1 MGYLVIDDLAVA
13 LRSGRYNRSILL
25 RLGLT
30 IVSRIAS
37 LLVVICASLEVAP
50 GQALPS
56 TSLLVMPF
64 ENQSEAPGIEWIS
77 EAFPEVLS
85 QRMASP
91 RTFAISREDRN
102 TAFDHSGIPP
112 TVRPSRATIYRIAE
126 QMDADYVVLGTY
138 NFDGS
143 TFTASA
149 QLLDMKKLHLNA
161 PVKSSGLLTDLIM
174 IQTGLAW
181 ELLRQMPDPPSVTRE
196 QYLRTSAPI
205 RLDGFE
211 NYVRGIMATNHQQ
224 KIRYFRDA
232 IRLDPTY
239 TLAMVQLG
247 KAYYDSHEY
256 ESAAVWFAR
265 VPKNDP
271 AGGEA
276 NFLLGMSEFYHGS
289 FDKSYAA
296 FTYLAGRLP
305 LTEVY
310 NNLGVVESRRGRK
323 TSAVEYFS
331 KAVNADPS
339 DADYRFNLAVA
350 LYKNG
355 DSAGAARQLK
365 EELQRRPAD
374 GEAKSLLDLVSRPAS
389 LSAANAAAGAGTNA
403 MFPSS
408 QAHVPLERI
417 KQNYDEASYRQLEME
432 IHNLSEERLAKT
444 DRQSQATYHLERGQQ
459 LLTQNKPI
467 EAEAEYREAVGL
479 DYNNASAHAGL
490 AGILEGK
497 GDTAGARTE
506 AQTSVHLHP
515 NVDAY
520 LSLARLNLKQNHLSQ
535 AADAV
540 TQALKLDPSNEAAL
554 GLRRQVAAK
563 QGIAQ

>member
-1 MGYLVIDDLAVA
+1 M
-13 LRSGRYNRSILL
+13 L
-25 RLGLT
+25 RLRLT
-30 IVSRIAS
+30 IASRIA
-37 LLVVICASLEVAP
+37 LVLVVCVASLGLAA
-50 GQALPS
+50 GQALPGRC
-56 TSLLVMPF
+56 TLLVMPF
-64 ENQSEAPGIEWIS
+64 ENQSQAPGIEWIS

-85 QRMASP
+85 QRMVSA
-91 RTFAISREDRN
+91 RTFPISREDRSN
-102 TAFDHSGIPP
+102 AFDHSGIPL
-112 TVRPSRATIYRIAE
+112 TVLPSRATIYRVAE

-161 PVKSSGLLTDLIM
+161 PVTSSGPLTDLIT

-181 ELLRQMPDPPSVTRE
+181 ELLQQMPDPPTVTRE

-205 RLDGFE
+205 RLDAFE
-211 NYVRGIMATNHQQ
+211 NYVRGIIATNHQQ
-224 KIRYFRDA
+224 KVRYFRDA
-232 IRLDPTY
+232 VRLDPNY
-239 TLAMVQLG
+239 TLAMLELG
-247 KAYYDSHEY
+247 KAYYDNHEY
-256 ESAAVWFAR
+256 ESAAVWLAR
-265 VPKNDP
+265 VPKSDL
-271 AGGEA
+271 AAGEA

-323 TSAVEYFS
+323 TSALEYFS
-331 KAVNADPS
+331 KAVNADPN

-365 EELQRRPAD
+365 EALERRPTDA
-374 GEAKSLLDLVSRPAS
+374 EAKSLLDLISRGAS
-389 LSAANAAAGAGTNA
+389 PSASGANA

-408 QAHVPLERI
+408 QARVPLERI
-417 KQNYDEASYRQLEME
+417 KQNYDEASYQQLEME
-432 IHNLSEERLAKT
+432 IHNLSEQRLAKT
-444 DRQSQATYHLERGQQ
+444 PRQSQLTSHLERGQQ
-459 LLTQNKPI
+459 LLAQNKSA
-467 EAEAEYREAVGL
+467 EAEAEYREAIGT
-479 DYNNASAHAGL
+479 DYNNAAAHAGL
-490 AGILEGK
+490 ARVLESK
-497 GDTAGARTE
+497 GDTSGARTE
-506 AQTSVHLHP
+506 AQTSVHIEP

-520 LSLARLNLKQNHLSQ
+520 LVLARLNLKQNQLSQ

-540 TQALKLDPSNEAAL
+540 TQALKLEPSNDTAL
-554 GLRRQVAAK
+554 ALKRQVTAR